1 MDDLPPGFTLD
12 PPKGGDDLPPGF
24 TLDEPKPVGRLQ
36 RIAQG
41 VGDLVQGGAQLA
53 VNALPGG
60 VVDAVNS
67 ATQFVNDL
75 PVIGPATKALGMV
88 PATAEQVNQQV
99 ARRETEYQG
108 ARAAAGQTGIDGYRM
123 VGNVLGALPL
133 AAALPVGATVGGS
146 IAAGAA
152 GGAATSA
159 LEPVATGDFWAGKQ
173 NQLLAGTAGGAA
185 LGPVGLMAG
194 RMIAPRIAP
203 NVRALDEAGVQMTPG
218 QIIGGTAQRLEDA
231 AQSIPVVGD
240 AIKGARR
247 QGLESFNRAAAN
259 EALAPIDGAVGA
271 TTRAGRDMVG
281 ETADQ
286 ISGAYQQAYALAKPF
301 GPDAQFAD
309 DLQRMGDQ
317 FLTPASRDVFAKV
330 LQNDVLSRIQAG
342 GGRID
347 ADAFQAIKQT
357 LGNRA
362 RQFSASQEPQNREL
376 AEAFGGVLEAMHGL
390 MARTNPQTEPLLRQ
404 ADAAFARNVRV
415 ERAAGG
421 AGATDGIFTPA
432 QLSGAVRAED
442 RSVRHSGF
450 ARGNAL
456 MQGLSDAGKSVLPST
471 VPDSGSGLRVAVN
484 GLALGGLS
492 LIDPVSAGA
501 AVGLMGAYTNPA
513 LRTTQ
518 RLLLAPRS
526 AGVTA
531 AGEAIAGSG
540 GILGGV
546 TATEWGRP
554 TRNQLLQD

>member
-36 RIAQG
+36 RIARG

-53 VNALPGG
+53 VNALPSG
-60 VVDAVNS
+60 VVGAVNS

-75 PVIGPATKALGMV
+75 PVVGPATRALGMV

-108 ARAAAGQTGIDGYRM
+108 ARAAAGLTGIDGYRM

-159 LEPVATGDFWAGKQ
+159 LEPVAGGDFWAGKQ

-203 NVRALDEAGVQMTPG
+203 NVRVLDEAGVQMTPG

-259 EALAPIDGAVGA
+259 ETLAPIDGAVGA
-271 TTRAGRDMVG
+271 ATRAGRDMVG

-286 ISGAYQQAYALAKPF
+286 ISGAYNRAYALAKPF

-390 MARTNPQTEPLLRQ
+390 MARTNPQTAPLLQQ

-492 LIDPVSAGA
+492 LIDPISAGA